1 LARQKAQLPRG
12 HRKFNVVAIDPGGLD
27 LSAFIT
33 LYAWMECWHTGL
45 AASQGN
51 SRDFSGSERLAGV
64 GAMNDQ
70 SQHRFE
76 FGPFCLDESQHLLT
90 REGRSISL
98 PPKCFG
104 LLCVMVKNRG
114 QLLEKSRL
122 MHELWPDTFVEEANL
137 SNTVALLRKA
147 LGDPVETAQYIQT
160 IPRLGYRFLAPVR
173 APLSADGDEVRM
185 SNGHRPPIRVLVF
198 PFRSVDSEHFAYSL
212 PEAIS
217 DALAELN
224 AFTVRSMQVAMR
236 FDPLRWDPATVA
248 READV
253 DMILCGTVE
262 RLSARIHAVT
272 QLIEA
277 KSGTVLWSKS
287 WDVEATDLFQFHRGV
302 VQLILRTLPHGAP
315 DMTPSPLPGNAPATP
330 EAYELYLRANQLIV
344 KRSPESFAVARDL
357 YIACLEKDPNYA
369 PAWARLGRC
378 YRFLEKFGGGTA
390 NRRAALCAIEKAF
403 SLNPDLGIAHNVY
416 TPIQADMGQAESAM
430 VRLLQRAGTHDNDPE
445 LFTGLVQACRY
456 CGQLDASLAA
466 HRRAIGLDPNV
477 RTSVAHTFFLKADFE
492 RALYWYG
499 PGPGVY
505 LDVLAL
511 ASMGREQEAAALL
524 WTRKDVFHLAPE
536 AMNSLHAYLEK
547 DYARCI
553 AILEQTDTPEFY
565 DREFGYYRARQAVR
579 GGALD
584 LANRLLLRSI
594 NDGYWS
600 TTSLSLDPWL
610 EPLRATS
617 QFKSIFDLAK
627 SREEHSRVAFIE
639 AGGESVLA
647 GYSVAA
653 SES

>member
-1 LARQKAQLPRG
+1 
-12 HRKFNVVAIDPGGLD
+12 
-27 LSAFIT
+27 
-33 LYAWMECWHTGL
+33 
-45 AASQGN
+45 
-51 SRDFSGSERLAGV
+51 
-64 GAMNDQ
+64 MNDQ

-90 REGRSISL
+90 REDRSISL

-137 SNTVALLRKA
+137 SNTIALLRKA

-173 APLSADGDEVRM
+173 TPLPADGDVVRM

-236 FDPLRWDPATVA
+236 FDPLSWDPATVA

-253 DMILCGTVE
+253 DVILRGSVE
-262 RLSARIHAVT
+262 RSSVRIHAVT

-277 KSGTVLWSKS
+277 MSGTVLWSKS
-287 WDVEATDLFQFHRGV
+287 WEIEPNDFFHFHQGV
-302 VQLILRTLPHGAP
+302 VQLILRTLTHGAP
-315 DMTPSPLPGNAPATP
+315 ERTLPLPGNAPTSP
-330 EAYELYLRANQLIV
+330 EAYELYLRANQLII

-357 YIACLEKDPNYA
+357 YIACLEKDPKYA
-369 PAWARLGRC
+369 PAWAKLGRC
-378 YRFLEKFGGGTA
+378 YRFLEKFGGEIA
-390 NRRAALCAIEKAF
+390 NRGAALHAIEKAF
-403 SLNPDLGIAHNVY
+403 SLNPDLAIAHNVY
-416 TPIQADMGQAESAM
+416 TPIQADMGQAESAII
-430 VRLLQRAGTHDNDPE
+430 RLLHRAHKHANDPN

-466 HRRAIGLDPNV
+466 HRRAIELDPNM

-499 PGPGVY
+499 SGRGVY

-524 WTRKDVFHLAPE
+524 WTRKDIFHMGPE

-553 AILEQTDTPEFY
+553 AIIEQTDTPEPY
-565 DREFGYYRARQAVR
+565 DLEFRYYLARQAAR
-579 GGALD
+579 AGALD

-594 NDGYWS
+594 NDGLVHYQPV
-600 TTSLSLDPWL
+600 T
-610 EPLRATS
+610 
-617 QFKSIFDLAK
+617 
-627 SREEHSRVAFIE
+627 
-639 AGGESVLA
+639 
-647 GYSVAA
+647 
-653 SES
+653 